1 MSFVALVMSL
11 GVVHFCRAGMRALL
25 LRRRRRRLIGR
36 AADRSRLAQCDR
48 RKQHCC
54 GQSHDGFFHFFTLGE
69 KLECL
74 QITLNAFPEEIS
86 SGHRKQVNEVG
97 AAIHKETE

>member
-1 MSFVALVMSL
+1 MSLMALVVSL
-11 GVVHFCRAGMRALL
+11 GMVHFCRAGMRALL
-25 LRRRRRRLIGR
+25 LRCWRRRLIGR

-48 RKQHCC
+48 RKQHCRS
-54 GQSHDGFFHFFTLGE
+54 QSQHGFFHFFTLGK

-74 QITLNAFPEEIS
+74 QITLNPFPEEIS
-86 SGHRKQVNEVG
+86 SGDRKQVNELG

>member
-1 MSFVALVMSL
+1 MSLMALVMSL
-11 GVVHFCRAGMRALL
+11 GMVHFCRAGMRALL
-25 LRRRRRRLIGR
+25 LRCRRRRLIGR

-54 GQSHDGFFHFFTLGE
+54 GQSQDGFFHFFTLGE
-69 KLECL
+69 KLERL
-74 QITLNAFPEEIS
+74 KITLNPFPEEIF
-86 SGHRKQVNEVG
+86 SGDRKRVNEVG